1 MNQYKPSNFSFAGLG
16 GQSKVLAFYSETMQM
31 DLVVKIYPSLYYE
44 DAKNEFDNMDL
55 LEHENILKVFD
66 FRKIYIESK
75 DEEE

>member
-1 MNQYKPSNFSFAGLG
+1 
-16 GQSKVLAFYSETMQM
+16 MQM